1 MYRRNLVKKIK
12 GEEEEG
18 KRHYVLVK
26 DLDTFMYDDTLD
38 H

>member
-1 MYRRNLVKKIK
+1 MYQKHLVKKIK
-12 GEEEEG
+12 GKEEEG

-38 H
+38 R